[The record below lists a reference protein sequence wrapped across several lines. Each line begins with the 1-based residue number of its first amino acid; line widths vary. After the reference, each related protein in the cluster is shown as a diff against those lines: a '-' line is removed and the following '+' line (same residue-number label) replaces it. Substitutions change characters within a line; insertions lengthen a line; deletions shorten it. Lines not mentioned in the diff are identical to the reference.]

1 MINGI
6 ASLVQGEH
14 SKAFVGRVVVL
25 HAAGGAIGGASMA
38 VLCWL
43 ALTPVR
49 TILPETIGLGL
60 IIGVGICTALSD
72 FGLLSLRRQ
81 NRQVPQR
88 WFTTYGAEKAYA
100 LYGFWLGAGLATNVA
115 YAVEYLVFVGAAVL
129 LPFLPALAAG
139 AIFGLGRT
147 ALAGPI
153 GLVPRAAST
162 WSELFRTHRIHLPVL
177 SGFIAL
183 GLVAAMIAVYLL
195 T

>member
-14 SKAFVGRVVVL
+14 SKGFAGRVVLL
-25 HAAGGAIGGASMA
+25 HAAGGALGGATMA
-38 VLCWL
+38 GLCWL

-49 TILPETIGLGL
+49 TILPQTVGLAL
-60 IIGVGICTALSD
+60 MVGVAVGAALAD

-88 WFTTYGAEKAYA
+88 WFSTYGAEKAYA
-100 LYGFWLGAGLATNVA
+100 LYGLWLGAGLATNVA
-115 YAVEYLVFVGAAVL
+115 YALEYVVFIGAAVL
-129 LPFLPALAAG
+129 LPFAPALAAG

-153 GLVPRAAST
+153 GLIPKGASA
-162 WSELFRTHRIHLPVL
+162 WSEFFRAHQSRLPAL
-177 SGFIAL
+177 SGLVAL
-183 GLVAAMIAVYLL
+183 GLAIAMILACLPG
-195 T
+195 